1 MVRVG
6 SGVDSAALVGRVGR
20 KLFPISVSDAG
31 IFFEEFVPARHDFR
45 AGSHERDVRAGSFSW
60 QDTRRGY
67 SRLKIPRLL
76 RKPFVTAPILC
87 YVTDRR
93 TLAASEG
100 GANAELSRKIFEAIA
115 AGVDWVQIREK
126 DMAAGELLTLAQGA
140 VRAGDGERVPRA
152 RKKIIVNDR
161 LDVAIAAS
169 ASGVHLGRESV
180 PVSEVV
186 QWCRQGNAPR
196 EFMIGVSC
204 HGVAEARDAESAG
217 ASYVIFGP
225 IFDTP
230 SKRACGE
237 PAGIAQ
243 LSVVCAALKIPV
255 LAIGGID
262 ARNARECWRTGAAG
276 IAAIRMFQEARDAD
290 ELNSRI
296 ESLCSDPGIGS
307 KR

>member
-1 MVRVG
+1 M
-6 SGVDSAALVGRVGR
+6 
-20 KLFPISVSDAG
+20 
-31 IFFEEFVPARHDFR
+31 
-45 AGSHERDVRAGSFSW
+45 
-60 QDTRRGY
+60 
-67 SRLKIPRLL
+67 
-76 RKPFVTAPILC
+76 TAPILC

-100 GANAELSRKIFEAIA
+100 GANAELSRKIFDAIA
-115 AGVDWVQIREK
+115 ADVDWVQVREK

-169 ASGVHLGRESV
+169 GAGVHLGRESV
-180 PVSEVV
+180 PVSDVV

-196 EFMIGVSC
+196 EFMVGVSC
-204 HGVAEARDAESAG
+204 HSVTEARDAESAG

-230 SKRACGE
+230 SKRAFGE
-237 PAGIAQ
+237 PVGIAQ
-243 LSVVCAALKIPV
+243 LALACAALKIPV

-262 ARNARECWRTGAAG
+262 VRNARECLRAGAAG
-276 IAAIRMFQEARDAD
+276 IAAIRMFQDSRNAD
-290 ELNSRI
+290 ELKNRI
-296 ESLCSDPGIGS
+296 ESLRGDPGIGS